1 MRFDY
6 PITIEPMTPED
17 GGGFLVT
24 FPDWWNGVVT
34 DGDTATEALANAKD
48 CLEELIAYC
57 ILKREDIP
65 SPSPPR
71 GRRLVSPEIRLA
83 LKAGVWLAMYERE
96 VGFSELARRLAL
108 PSAAEAEK
116 LLDPRRRT
124 RPELLEAAA
133 AALGKRVALELQDA
147 A

>member
-34 DGDTATEALANAKD
+34 DGATAQEALTNAKD
-48 CLEELIAYC
+48 CLETMIGFCIA
-57 ILKREDIP
+57 KREDIP
-65 SPSPPR
+65 SPSPAQ
-71 GRRLVSPEIRLA
+71 GRRLISPEARLA
-83 LKAGVWLAMYERE
+83 LKAGVWLAMRE
-96 VGFSELARRLAL
+96 QGIEFDELATRLAFR
-108 PSAAEAEK
+108 SADEAEK
-116 LLDPRRRT
+116 LIDPRRRT

-133 AALGKRVALELQDA
+133 AALGKRVALELQGA

>member
-34 DGDTATEALANAKD
+34 DGETVQEALANAKD
-48 CLEELIAYC
+48 CLETMIGFCIAR
-57 ILKREDIP
+57 REDIP
-65 SPSPPR
+65 PPSPAQ
-71 GRRLVSPEIRLA
+71 GRRLINPEARLA
-83 LKAGVWLAMYERE
+83 LKAGVWLAMRE
-96 VGFSELARRLAL
+96 QGIGFDELATRLAIR
-108 PSAAEAEK
+108 SADEAEK
-116 LLDPRRRT
+116 LIDPRRRT

>member
-6 PITIEPMTPED
+6 PITVEEMSPED

-24 FPDWWNGVVT
+24 IPDWWNGVVT
-34 DGDTATEALANAKD
+34 DGETVPEALANAKD
-48 CLEELIAYC
+48 CLETMIAFC
-57 ILKREDIP
+57 LAKREDIP
-65 SPSPPR
+65 PPSPAD
-71 GRRLVSPEIRLA
+71 GRRLISPEARLA
-83 LKAGVWLAMYERE
+83 LKAGVWLAMRE
-96 VGFSELARRLAL
+96 QRIGFEELARRLGL
-108 PSAAEAEK
+108 RSAEETEK

>member
-34 DGDTATEALANAKD
+34 DGETVQEALANAKD
-48 CLEELIAYC
+48 CLETMISFCIA
-57 ILKREDIP
+57 KREGIPPP
-65 SPSPPR
+65 SPAQ
-71 GRRLVSPEIRLA
+71 GRRLISPEARLA
-83 LKAGVWLAMYERE
+83 LKAGVWLAMRE
-96 VGFSELARRLAL
+96 QGIGFDELATRLAIR
-108 PSAAEAEK
+108 SADEAEK
-116 LLDPRRRT
+116 LIDPRRRT